1 METAGTSILPLV
13 SIIITNY
20 NYARY
25 LRDAVESAL
34 RQTYGRKE
42 IIVVDD
48 GSTDDSRQVIPN
60 YGDRIIAVF
69 KDNGGQG
76 SAFNRGFCACNGDIV
91 FFLDADDLLL
101 PNAVELVV
109 ERWGLNV
116 IKIQYRLQV
125 IDGQGTPSD
134 SFMPPKK
141 YLMPNGDVR
150 LQLLSHGTYMASP
163 SSGNAYCRYVLEKVL
178 PLPEEDWRMSAD
190 VYLQI
195 SSAFYGNVMS
205 IEEVLGCYRIHGNNK
220 WYSKTLDI
228 QKIEWG
234 LEKDRRRRKLILK
247 MACQFSLKVSF
258 TVDTVNSYQIVKKV
272 AIMLMKPHSALS
284 RDITGTILQGIG
296 IVWSEADVSIAKRLL
311 ITLFLSLS
319 PLFSR
324 GIAKMLFL
332 WYCTRRTDHL
342 FCSEYFSVLWTPF
355 QKSCAT
361 CYQRLGIIERYGKP
375 LCFFVSLDS

>member
-1 METAGTSILPLV
+1 METAGTNILPLV

-34 RQTYGRKE
+34 SQTYERKE

-48 GSTDDSRQVIPN
+48 GSTDDSRQVISD

-76 SAFNRGFCACNGDIV
+76 SAFNRGFCVCSGDIV

-101 PNAVELVV
+101 PKAVELVV
-109 ERWGLNV
+109 KRWGPNIV
-116 IKIQYRLQV
+116 KIHYRLQV
-125 IDGQGTPSD
+125 MDGQSTPSD

-150 LQLLSHGTYMASP
+150 PQLLSQGTYMTSP

-178 PLPEEDWRMSAD
+178 PVPEEDWQMGAD

-195 SSAFYGNVMS
+195 SSAFYGNVIS

-234 LEKDRRRRKLILK
+234 LEKDRSRRKLILK
-247 MACQFSLKVSF
+247 MASQFNLRVSF
-258 TVDTVNSYQIVKKV
+258 TADTLNSYQIVKKV
-272 AIMLMKPHSALS
+272 AIMLMKPHSAPS
-284 RDITGTILQGIG
+284 RDIAGIILQGVRV
-296 IVWSEADVSIAKRLL
+296 VWSETEATMAKRLL
-311 ITLFLSLS
+311 ITLFLMLS
-319 PLFSR
+319 PLFPH
-324 GIAKMLFL
+324 GVAKMLFL
-332 WYCTRRTDHL
+332 WYIYPQNRPSFL
-342 FCSEYFSVLWTPF
+342 
-355 QKSCAT
+355 
-361 CYQRLGIIERYGKP
+361 QRIL
-375 LCFFVSLDS
+375 

>member
-1 METAGTSILPLV
+1 METAGTNIPPLV
-13 SIIITNY
+13 SIIITNH

-25 LRDAVESAL
+25 LSDAINSAL
-34 RQTYGRKE
+34 KQTYERKE

-48 GSTDDSRQVIPN
+48 GSTDDSRQVISN
-60 YGDRIIAVF
+60 YHDRIIAVF

-76 SAFNRGFCACNGDIV
+76 SAFNRGFCTCNGDIV
-91 FFLDADDLLL
+91 FFLDADDLLV

-109 ERWGLNV
+109 KRWGPNI
-116 IKIQYRLQV
+116 IKIHYRLRV

-150 LQLLSHGTYMASP
+150 AQLLSQGTYMTSP
-163 SSGNAYCRYVLEKVL
+163 CSGNAYCRYVLEKVL
-178 PLPEEDWRMSAD
+178 PIPDEDWRMSAD

-205 IEEVLGCYRIHGNNK
+205 IEEVLGCYRIHGDNK

-234 LEKDRRRRKLILK
+234 LEKDCRRRKLILK
-247 MACQFSLKVSF
+247 MASQFKLKVSF
-258 TVDTVNSYQIVKKV
+258 TADTLNSYQIVKKL

-284 RDITGTILQGIG
+284 RDIAGTILQGIG

-311 ITLFLSLS
+311 ITLFLSFS
-319 PLFSR
+319 PLLPL

-332 WYCTRRTDHL
+332 WYLYPQNRPSFL
-342 FCSEYFSVLWTPF
+342 
-355 QKSCAT
+355 
-361 CYQRLGIIERYGKP
+361 QRIL
-375 LCFFVSLDS
+375 